1 MLPTDNQ
8 AGRNRLMVRRSW
20 MRGDTGPVFPR
31 TVSTARTVLA
41 VVHHQQSGDRLSE
54 FVGPLLEADRRVQ
67 VVWTLAPGSS
77 FERSGH
83 AFMRGLDAIV
93 LPWEEAIT
101 FEFDLAVAA
110 NHGLLDQVRAPVLVL
125 PHGTGFSR
133 RTVRRNGYGPPVAR
147 PVGGAVLGALT
158 SYGRVVPAAIGI
170 AHEDAR
176 QALTSVV
183 AETAEVIHLVGDPCY
198 DRALSAL
205 PERERFRR
213 AAGVGENQRLVVVS
227 SSWGPSGVWGTR
239 HELIDQL
246 MAELPRG
253 HAVVVILHPGIWWT
267 HGPRQILAWLDGAR
281 RRGLRVLAP
290 GSPWLGLLVAAD
302 AVVGDSGS
310 VTVYAA
316 ALGAAPLL
324 AGGVTDI
331 APGSTPE
338 LLHRTGRHYREGTP
352 LGQQVEEAVE
362 HWRPERAAAVH
373 ARLASVPGRSAELL
387 REVMYRLMDLPE
399 PEGPAHLEPLRP
411 PEFVAGHS
419 HRGEGRAA

>member
-1 MLPTDNQ
+1 MI
-8 AGRNRLMVRRSW
+8 RRSW
-20 MRGDTGPVFPR
+20 TRGDAGPVFPR
-31 TVSTARTVLA
+31 TVNTARTVLA
-41 VVHHQQSGDRLSE
+41 IAHHQQSGDRLSE

-67 VVWTLAPGSS
+67 VIWTLAPGSS

-83 AFMRGLDAIV
+83 AFMRSLDAIV
-93 LPWEEAIT
+93 LPWEEAVS
-101 FEFDLAVAA
+101 FEYDLAVAA
-110 NHGLLDQVRAPVLVL
+110 NHGLLEQVRAPVLVL

-133 RTVRRNGYGPPVAR
+133 RTVRGNGYGPPVAR
-147 PVGGAVLGALT
+147 PVGGAVPGALT

-176 QALTSVV
+176 ELLTSVV
-183 AETAEVIHLVGDPCY
+183 AETAGIIHVVGDPCY

-213 AAGVGENQRLVVVS
+213 AAGVGEGQRLVVVS
-227 SSWGPSGVWGTR
+227 SSWGPSGVWGSR
-239 HELIDQL
+239 QDLIDRL
-246 MAELPRG
+246 MEELPPG
-253 HAVVVILHPGIWWT
+253 HAAVLVLHPGTWWT

-281 RRGLRVLAP
+281 SRGLRILAP

-310 VTVYAA
+310 VTAYAA

-338 LLHRTGRHYREGTP
+338 LLHRVGPHYREGTP
-352 LGQQVEEAVE
+352 LGRQIGEAVE
-362 HWRPERAAAVH
+362 HWCPELAAAVH
-373 ARLASVPGRSAELL
+373 ARLTSAPGRSARLL
-387 REVMYRLMDLPE
+387 REVVYRLMDMPE
-399 PEGPAHLEPLRP
+399 PGEPAGFEPLRS

-419 HRGEGRAA
+419 LRGERRAA